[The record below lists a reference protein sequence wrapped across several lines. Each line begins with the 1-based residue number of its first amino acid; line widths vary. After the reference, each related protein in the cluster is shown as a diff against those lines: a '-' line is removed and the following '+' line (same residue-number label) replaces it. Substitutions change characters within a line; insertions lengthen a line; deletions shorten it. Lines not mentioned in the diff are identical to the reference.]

1 MIDLYTLVIFTSIS
15 QAGRVEKMPST
26 VKVNGTTN
34 PNLKKYEPGQG
45 QAKSVLSPV
54 TDQNAA
60 TIKKRVFTF
69 GKGKSEGNKGMKS
82 LLGGKGANLAEMASI
97 GLSVPPGLTISTEA
111 CQEYQLNGKDLPQ
124 GLWEEILEGLEIVQK
139 DIGSILGD
147 PAKPLLVSVRS
158 GAAISMPGMM
168 DTVLNLG
175 LNDKVVAGLAAKSG
189 ERFAY
194 DSYRRFLDMFG
205 DVVMGIPHSSFE
217 EKLEKLKGKKGVEL
231 DTKLTASDLKE
242 LVDQYKNVYLET
254 TGEKFPSDPKQQL
267 LLAVKAVFD
276 SWDSSRAIK
285 YRSINQ
291 ITGLKGTAVNIQCM
305 VFGNMG
311 NTSGTGVLFTRNPS
325 TGERKLYGEFLI
337 NAQGEDVV
345 AGIRTPEDVDTM
357 KNCMPEAY
365 KELVENCEILEKHYK
380 DMMDIEF
387 TVQENRLWM
396 LQCRVGK
403 RTGKGAVKIAVD
415 MANEGLVNKHA
426 AIKMVEPQHLDQLL
440 HPQFENPTAYKDK
453 VLATG
458 LPASPGAAV
467 GQVVFN
473 AEDAESWHAQGKKV
487 ILVRTETSPEDVGG
501 MHAAA
506 GILTARGGMTSHA
519 AVVARGWGK
528 CCVSGCADIR
538 VNDREKVLVL
548 IGKTVVNEG
557 EWLSLNGSTGEVI
570 LGKQPLSPPA
580 LSGDLETFMSW
591 ADKVR
596 RLKVMA
602 NADTPED
609 ALTARNNG
617 AQGIGLCRT
626 EHMFFAS
633 DDRIKAVRKMIMAAT
648 PEQRKAAMDLL
659 LPYQRSDF
667 EGIFRAMDG
676 LPVTIRLLDPP
687 LHEFLPEGNL
697 EQIVGQLTTQTGM
710 TEDEV
715 FSRVEKLS
723 EVNPMLGFRGCRLG
737 ISYPELTEMQA
748 CAIFQAAVSMS
759 NQGVKVFPE
768 IMELGHQVKLIRSVA
783 VNVFSEMGTTVSY
796 KVGTMIEIPRAALV
810 ADEIAKEAE
819 FFSFGTNDLTQMTFG
834 YSRDDVGK
842 FLPIYLSKGLL
853 QNDPFQV
860 LDQQGVGQLVK
871 MATEKGRAARPSLKV
886 GICGE
891 HGGEPSSVAFFA
903 EAGLDYVSCSPFRS
917 SREVRLRIP
926 LSGKDMRSLQD
937 WILRNFNIAREE
949 GEVEEKEEQE
959 EEEEDEEEAVGLS
972 RAAFTTV
979 TIDLSSF
986 SVTLTI
992 ISSSTCGSIGMDSKL
1007 GVSIIVNLVRE
1018 GNDSD

>member
-1 MIDLYTLVIFTSIS
+1 MFSTIKNMLTRTALDVGSQRVYKEKHHVDRSDLF
-15 QAGRVEKMPST
+15 
-26 VKVNGTTN
+26 TTN
-34 PNLKKYEPGQG
+34 NIHSNLRLIRGSQVHGNPWYDQLINSNGFSNPKISSCELQSRGKARAQ
-45 QAKSVLSPV
+45 VLSPV
-54 TDQNAA
+54 SDPTP
-60 TIKKRVFTF
+60 TTKKRVFTF
-69 GKGKSEGNKGMKS
+69 GKGKSEGNKSMKS

-111 CQEYQLNGKDLPQ
+111 CQEYQQNGKKLPDD
-124 GLWEEILEGLEIVQK
+124 LWEEILEGLHSVEK
-139 DIGSILGD
+139 EMGALLGD
-147 PAKPLLVSVRS
+147 PSKPLLLSVRS

-175 LNDKVVAGLAAKSG
+175 LNDEVVAGLSAKSG

-205 DVVMGIPHSSFE
+205 DVVMGIPHTLFA
-217 EKLEKLKGKKGVEL
+217 EKLEKMKDSKGVKL
-231 DTKLTASDLKE
+231 DTDLTASDLKE
-242 LVDQYKNVYLET
+242 LVAQYKKVYLEAN
-254 TGEKFPSDPKQQL
+254 GEEFPSVPTKQLQF
-267 LLAVKAVFD
+267 AVKAVFD
-276 SWDSSRAIK
+276 SWDSPRAIK

-325 TGERKLYGEFLI
+325 TGEKKLYGEFLVD
-337 NAQGEDVV
+337 AQGEDVV
-345 AGIRTPEDVDTM
+345 AGIRTPEDLDTM

-365 KELVENCEILEKHYK
+365 KELVENCKILERHYK

-396 LQCRVGK
+396 LQCRCGK

-415 MANEGLVNKHA
+415 MVNEGLVDVHS

-440 HPQFENPTAYKDK
+440 HPQFEDPSAYKDK
-453 VLATG
+453 VVATG

-467 GQVVFN
+467 GQIVFS
-473 AEDAESWHAQGKKV
+473 AADAEAWHAQGKSA

-501 MHAAA
+501 MHAAG

-528 CCVSGCADIR
+528 CCVSGCPDIR
-538 VNDREKVLVL
+538 VNDTEKVVV
-548 IGKTVVNEG
+548 IGDMAIEEG
-557 EWLSLNGSTGEVI
+557 EWISLNGSTGEVI
-570 LGKQPLSPPA
+570 LGKQPLSSPA

-591 ADKVR
+591 ADDIR
-596 RLKVMA
+596 RIKVMA

-633 DDRIKAVRKMIMAAT
+633 DERIKAVRKMIMAVT
-648 PEQRKAAMDLL
+648 QEQRQAALDLL

-667 EGIFRAMDG
+667 EGIFRAMEG

-687 LHEFLPEGNL
+687 LHEFLPEGDL
-697 EQIVGQLTTQTGM
+697 EQIVGELTTETGM

-715 FSRVEKLS
+715 FSRIEKLS

-748 CAIFQAAVSMS
+748 RAIFQAAVSMS
-759 NQGVKVFPE
+759 NQGVTVFPE
-768 IMELGHQVKLIRSVA
+768 IMIPLVGTPQELEHQVTLIRNVA
-783 VNVFSEMGTTVSY
+783 KKVFSELGITLNY

-842 FLPIYLSKGLL
+842 FLPIYLSKGIL
-853 QNDPFQV
+853 QRDPFEV
-860 LDQQGVGQLVK
+860 LDQKGIGQLIK
-871 MATEKGRAARPSLKV
+871 IATERGRAARPSLKV

-891 HGGEPSSVAFFA
+891 HGGEPTSVAFFA
-903 EAGLDYVSCSPFRS
+903 EAGLDYVSCSPFR
-917 SREVRLRIP
+917 VP
-926 LSGKDMRSLQD
+926 
-937 WILRNFNIAREE
+937 IARLAAAQ
-949 GEVEEKEEQE
+949 V
-959 EEEEDEEEAVGLS
+959 AVRS
-972 RAAFTTV
+972 R
-979 TIDLSSF
+979 IQ
-986 SVTLTI
+986 
-992 ISSSTCGSIGMDSKL
+992 
-1007 GVSIIVNLVRE
+1007 
-1018 GNDSD
+1018 